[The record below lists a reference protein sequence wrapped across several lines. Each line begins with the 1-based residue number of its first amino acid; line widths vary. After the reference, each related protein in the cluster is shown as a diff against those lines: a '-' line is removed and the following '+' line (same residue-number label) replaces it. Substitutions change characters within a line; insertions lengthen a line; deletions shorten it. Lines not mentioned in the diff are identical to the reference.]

1 MENYERVFVA
11 SSKLFPGFKV
21 TINITLVDNLDD
33 IIKFFV
39 KNLKEILEKYNFE
52 NLLDELKKSKF
63 HIHTVTMED
72 ILVSSINDIFYVC
85 DHS

>member
-11 SSKLFPGFKV
+11 SSKLFSGFKV

-33 IIKFFV
+33 IIKLFV

-63 HIHTVTMED
+63 HIHTVTMEE